1 MKKQNVQE
9 FLDALALLDSEKH
22 NLVIMAREKLMKLN
36 SEVKERMMYGGIMFS
51 ITEDLGGIFVYK
63 NHVSFEF
70 GQGVGF
76 DDPERRL
83 EGSGKFRRH
92 LKIKSIHD
100 PSFLNI
106 DFYLK
111 QMLCQ

>member
-1 MKKQNVQE
+1 MKQTVKE
-9 FLDALALLDSEKH
+9 FLEALALLDTEKH
-22 NLVIMAREKLMKLN
+22 NLVMMTRDKLSKLN

-51 ITEDLGGIFVYK
+51 LSEDLGGIFVYK

-76 DDPERRL
+76 NDPERLL

-92 LKIKSIHD
+92 LKFKSMHD
-100 PSFLNI
+100 PSFVNI

-111 QMLCQ
+111 QMLHE